1 MANNAFYKRMW
12 DEVLHKGFWEGDIWN
27 LVLSGEIRSHHLN
40 ISTVRDE
47 SLEPQ
52 YYVGMLQAVHFMAQ
66 HDSLTG
72 LANRSMLME
81 QLEQKSLRRTLQ
93 SIQDVHQLQ
102 QLYQLQHQ

>member
-1 MANNAFYKRMW
+1 MRCSTRASGR
-12 DEVLHKGFWEGDIWN
+12 GDIWN

-81 QLEQKSLRRTLQ
+81 QLERHGRGVALL
-93 SIQDVHQLQ
+93 
-102 QLYQLQHQ
+102 